1 MTEKGTNFG
10 FLDRCDDRVA
20 HLARQAERYVYTD
33 PDSCLFKLRLMIET
47 MAKRLVAMSAPDM
60 DMMTRLGLTGWR
72 GVLRSKRLF
81 DRSSSLWG
89 WLSCSDECSWSAS
102 S

>member
-60 DMMTRLGLTGWR
+60 VDSDLSSML
-72 GVLRSKRLF
+72 GVLERR
-81 DRSSSLWG
+81 G
-89 WLSCSDECSWSAS
+89 
-102 S
+102 

>member
-1 MTEKGTNFG
+1 MTGKGTNFG

-47 MAKRLVAMSAPDM
+47 M
-60 DMMTRLGLTGWR
+60 
-72 GVLRSKRLF
+72 RSG
-81 DRSSSLWG
+81 SSR
-89 WLSCSDECSWSAS
+89 CPHRTWSIRT
-102 S
+102 